1 MINFKIDIID
11 NFLDYNN
18 LEELCKI
25 AEKLDVKT
33 NFNIFHNEVSK
44 DKKILKSSIDENLVL
59 KINDYCL
66 NKSLKI
72 FFLRLFV

>member
-33 NFNIFHNEVSK
+33 KTLGSMKSEG
-44 DKKILKSSIDENLVL
+44 LKNM
-59 KINDYCL
+59 L
-66 NKSLKI
+66 NSL
-72 FFLRLFV
+72 

>member
-25 AEKLDVKT
+25 AEKLEVKT

-44 DKKILKSSIDENLVL
+44 DKKILKSSIDESLVL

-72 FFLRLFV
+72 LKIKT